1 MVFDFVGAVSGQD
14 LALSFALVLLII
26 YFLWFFSWGKKQVG
40 SKLGILIAIVLI
52 YLTFYLYPDL
62 IWIPFALFILATFGK
77 ELLERVPRPQ

>member
-1 MVFDFVGAVSGQD
+1 MAFDFMGAIAGQD

-40 SKLGILIAIVLI
+40 SKIGLVIAIVLM

-62 IWIPFALFILATFGK
+62 IWVPFILFILATFGK
-77 ELLERVPRPQ
+77 ELLERIPRPQ